1 MITDIEIAKNSVLM
15 DSTRFPGAKYIFELA
30 LPRDT
35 VGEQIDEKW
44 LPELYPEKICPE
56 LYPICALETNTESGL
71 YEQSANDI
79 YLKVYLMRE
88 LKEDIRINCKFT
100 KSMSLE
106 AQNAAGG
113 N

>member
-1 MITDIEIAKNSVLM
+1 M

-30 LPRDT
+30 LPRDM
-35 VGEQIDEKW
+35 VGEQVDEKW
-44 LPELYPEKICPE
+44 LPELYPEKICSE

-79 YLKVYLMRE
+79 YLKVYLTSE
-88 LKEDIRINCKFT
+88 PKEDIRINCKFT